1 MPVPGLKIIVKIE
14 KTKTDT
20 HIYTLMCIHLPGLV
34 HLSSHAVGFQ
44 YKSKSSLQNELK
56 QYIKLSSVLYN
67 YNYAGILYTMKS
79 LKLFVILIHTWK
91 LNPQPLMYTH
101 YLNS

>member
-1 MPVPGLKIIVKIE
+1 MNNMHGAYIWCEKNIVKIE

-67 YNYAGILYTMKS
+67 YAGILYTMKS
-79 LKLFVILIHTWK
+79 LKLFVF
-91 LNPQPLMYTH
+91 
-101 YLNS
+101 